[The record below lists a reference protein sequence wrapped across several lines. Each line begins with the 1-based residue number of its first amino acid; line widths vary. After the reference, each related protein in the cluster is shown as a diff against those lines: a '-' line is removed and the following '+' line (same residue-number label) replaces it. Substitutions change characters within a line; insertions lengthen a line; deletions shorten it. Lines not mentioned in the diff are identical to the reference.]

1 MKNLTLTRR
10 QGESIM
16 IGDSVEVVIVSIK
29 GGKVRL
35 GFKAKSDIPV
45 HRKEIYDNIQ
55 KEQSL
60 Q

>member
-1 MKNLTLTRR
+1 
-10 QGESIM
+10 M